1 MPKHR
6 PHTLIALIASI
17 ASMLFLATA
26 PTLAQEATV
35 TPSAEAQVYFDAG
48 MEK

>member
-17 ASMLFLATA
+17 ASMLFLATT
-26 PTLAQEATV
+26 PTLAQSTL
-35 TPSAEAQVYFDAG
+35 SDEAQAYFDSA
-48 MEK
+48 MDK